1 MQDRSPVENLPL
13 ETSNSFSG
21 TIAIGIL
28 GCKHLPRMTESEK
41 LLKRHKDLIHSED
54 KKVATHG
61 QRQSGDWIINTL
73 TLEDSDVPFKYK
85 RKKMYRS
92 LVGARVNLT
101 YYATTEPVIGVAME
115 VMNIVRI
122 KRS

>member
-1 MQDRSPVENLPL
+1 
-13 ETSNSFSG
+13 
-21 TIAIGIL
+21 
-28 GCKHLPRMTESEK
+28 MTEAEK
-41 LLKRHKDLIHSED
+41 LLKRHKDLIHSEN
-54 KKVATHG
+54 KKVATHV
-61 QRQSGDWIINTL
+61 QRESGDWIINTL

-101 YYATTEPVIGVAME
+101 YYADIETVIGVALE
-115 VMNIVRI
+115 VMNVVRI